1 MRAVEANHGI
11 PLSHLLMCGVGRD
24 MNRFLQLFLN
34 YGLVAAIL
42 VWAATVA
49 LMAYH
54 LKESPWRWAFI
65 LLSLAGLGTIG
76 IIFWIRRYVNDLT
89 KLSKKSA
96 K

>member
-1 MRAVEANHGI
+1 
-11 PLSHLLMCGVGRD
+11 
-24 MNRFLQLFLN
+24 MNRFVQLFLH

-54 LKESPWRWAFI
+54 LHESPWRWAFV

-76 IIFWIRRYVNDLT
+76 VIFWIRRYVNNAAQSQERAG
-89 KLSKKSA
+89 KVE
-96 K
+96 

>member
-1 MRAVEANHGI
+1 MGKV
-11 PLSHLLMCGVGRD
+11 
-24 MNRFLQLFLN
+24 NRFLQLFLN

-65 LLSLAGLGTIG
+65 LLSLAGIGTIG
-76 IIFWIRRYVNDLT
+76 VIFWIRNT
-89 KLSKKSA
+89 SA
-96 K
+96 TSASYRRRAQSRESFDVKPTINYSR

>member
-1 MRAVEANHGI
+1 
-11 PLSHLLMCGVGRD
+11 

-54 LKESPWRWAFI
+54 LKDSPWRWAFI

-76 IIFWIRRYVNDLT
+76 VIFWIQEVRQ
-89 KLSKKSA
+89 
-96 K
+96 

>member
-1 MRAVEANHGI
+1 MMGKV
-11 PLSHLLMCGVGRD
+11 
-24 MNRFLQLFLN
+24 NRFLQLFLN

-65 LLSLAGLGTIG
+65 LLSLAGTRND
-76 IIFWIRRYVNDLT
+76 RRHFLDSEVRQSGYPKCSRKRGRHDESQNLCDAEAGY
-89 KLSKKSA
+89 S
-96 K
+96 

>member
-1 MRAVEANHGI
+1 
-11 PLSHLLMCGVGRD
+11 

-54 LKESPWRWAFI
+54 LTESPWRWAFV
-65 LLSLAGLGTIG
+65 LMSLAGLGTIG
-76 IIFWIRRYVNDLT
+76 VIFWIRRYVQRVG
-89 KLSKKSA
+89 KAQQEVGKA
-96 K
+96 Q

>member
-1 MRAVEANHGI
+1 M
-11 PLSHLLMCGVGRD
+11 LDVGRRT
-24 MNRFLQLFLN
+24 MNRFVRLFLH

-54 LKESPWRWAFI
+54 LHESPWRWAFV

-76 IIFWIRRYVNDLT
+76 VIFWIRRYVNNAAQSQERAG
-89 KLSKKSA
+89 KVE
-96 K
+96 